1 MNYIQRLED
10 NNKDL
15 RDIDTSKMAA
25 INDIL
30 VYLASPKFDADT
42 TVQVSD
48 MVTRLQQVR
57 SIY

>member
-1 MNYIQRLED
+1 MNYIKRLEAE
-10 NNKDL
+10 NKNL

-30 VYLASPKFDADT
+30 VYLASSKFGDDT

>member
-10 NNKDL
+10 ENKDL
-15 RDIDTSKMAA
+15 RDIDTSKMES

-30 VYLASPKFDADT
+30 VYLASSKFGDDT